1 MVQDLDRALRVRR
14 YGGRVPEL
22 MGGLTTYSTFS
33 HETVRLTESGA
44 WHHAWIDILVTTV
57 ICLSLRFLGIGIGR
71 AFLALRG

>member
-1 MVQDLDRALRVRR
+1 
-14 YGGRVPEL
+14 